1 MSESDAS
8 RPHLK
13 AYGQKRN
20 TWICL
25 MTYLDQQDVEP
36 PCEER
41 EKCGKESQVFGICSS
56 FLVFFY
62 SYKATVFL
70 LNWDFTTIKTGKT
83 QKACDQA

>member
-8 RPHLK
+8 RIHLK

-25 MTYLDQQDVEP
+25 ISISKMSSHHVKK
-36 PCEER
+36 ER
-41 EKCGKESQVFGICSS
+41 KVGKNRKFSCV
-56 FLVFFY
+56 FY

-70 LNWDFTTIKTGKT
+70 LNWDFTTIKAGKT